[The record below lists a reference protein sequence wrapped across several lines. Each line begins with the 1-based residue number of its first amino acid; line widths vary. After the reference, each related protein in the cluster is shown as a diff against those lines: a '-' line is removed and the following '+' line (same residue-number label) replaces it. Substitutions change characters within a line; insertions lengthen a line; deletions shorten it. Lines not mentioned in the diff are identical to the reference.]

1 MPRVTTGN
9 TTASCIVIAQ
19 AAASPEDR
27 KLLAPDK
34 QRSGGQRSSCPPRP
48 HWITVPLET
57 RLYSGFQASDRA
69 GAPTVT
75 ASPARWS
82 RGSFPTLSMVGA
94 CRRSSCPL
102 SGRHGWNVTGVWPFA
117 SGCQSAEWMVG
128 TCVMMEGGSPIDASD
143 GPGPMI
149 RSCIMP
155 AEHWEIRDTWHTSGL
170 KCTGSHD
177 VALTDV
183 LVPDENFF
191 GFPFG
196 ISFGGRRAASQ
207 RQPRVV
213 RRKLRPGQPAS
224 HQRPVRL
231 PSLARAGTW
240 RSRPTSHRPRSG
252 RAISGRPIRSNC
264 SANAATTATPDAPH
278 PRDRDPRRGEA
289 RRLSCWD
296 PVFRTAS
303 VCQPRPL
310 ETGSLTKPGSVT

>member
-1 MPRVTTGN
+1 
-9 TTASCIVIAQ
+9 
-19 AAASPEDR
+19 
-27 KLLAPDK
+27 
-34 QRSGGQRSSCPPRP
+34 
-48 HWITVPLET
+48 
-57 RLYSGFQASDRA
+57 
-69 GAPTVT
+69 
-75 ASPARWS
+75 
-82 RGSFPTLSMVGA
+82 
-94 CRRSSCPL
+94 
-102 SGRHGWNVTGVWPFA
+102 
-117 SGCQSAEWMVG
+117 
-128 TCVMMEGGSPIDASD
+128 MMEGGSPIDASD

-231 PSLARAGTW
+231 PSLARAGTGD
-240 RSRPTSHRPRSG
+240 RGPPPIGRDRVGLFPGDSSGATVPRMQPLLLHQMPRTLEIAI
-252 RAISGRPIRSNC
+252 RAVARRGVLVVGIPC
-264 SANAATTATPDAPH
+264 SAPRAFANRAPWRQDLL
-278 PRDRDPRRGEA
+278 PSPA
-289 RRLSCWD
+289 
-296 PVFRTAS
+296 
-303 VCQPRPL
+303 Q
-310 ETGSLTKPGSVT
+310 